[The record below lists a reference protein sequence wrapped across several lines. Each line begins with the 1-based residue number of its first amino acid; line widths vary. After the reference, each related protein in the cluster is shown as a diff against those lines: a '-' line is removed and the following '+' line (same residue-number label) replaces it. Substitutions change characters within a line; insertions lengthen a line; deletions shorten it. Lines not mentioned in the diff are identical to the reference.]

1 KLVATTG
8 LYWNNVKE
16 IFSYMIGVG
25 NDG

>member
-1 KLVATTG
+1 VATTG

-25 NDG
+25 IDG

>member
-1 KLVATTG
+1 TTG